1 MTSHGS
7 RRIRQLHSNSHFLDT
22 PYIYNLANNKYLVLL
37 ISLSGFEIMK
47 TWGFLWKS
55 IWLILQWLLPA
66 TLCLPAPQTIV
77 FRFNKSKLKLATWN
91 ILGYIAAAWASY
103 LPTTSSFSLNA
114 SLPSK
119 TSRAKATNQTPIA
132 LSCISCSRYS
142 KQSQIVL
149 ILPKHSPSEI
159 FLQKLANLLWNQFG
173 CWGKNINRSIDLGI

>member
-1 MTSHGS
+1 MAADGS
-7 RRIRQLHSNSHFLDT
+7 VCCILIVIFWDT
-22 PYIYNLANNKYLVLL
+22 PYIHNLANNKLLVMLILL
-37 ISLSGFEIMK
+37 IPKSGFEIMK

-119 TSRAKATNQTPIA
+119 TSRAKATNQTPIS
-132 LSCISCSRYS
+132 LS
-142 KQSQIVL
+142 
-149 ILPKHSPSEI
+149 
-159 FLQKLANLLWNQFG
+159 FLFFSWTNQLL
-173 CWGKNINRSIDLGI
+173 

>member
-1 MTSHGS
+1 MTSRGS

-22 PYIYNLANNKYLVLL
+22 PYIYNLANNKFLVLL
-37 ISLSGFEIMK
+37 ISLIPKSGFEIMK

-103 LPTTSSFSLNA
+103 LPTTSSFPLNTSLN
-114 SLPSK
+114 SK
-119 TSRAKATNQTPIA
+119 VSRAQATNSGTDFF
-132 LSCISCSRYS
+132 
-142 KQSQIVL
+142 
-149 ILPKHSPSEI
+149 ILH
-159 FLQKLANLLWNQFG
+159 FLNKLLL
-173 CWGKNINRSIDLGI
+173 